1 MNGSF
6 QVSYFFG
13 QLTHYL
19 SNVPVGAV
27 LSGLREFIFEAT

>member
-6 QVSYFFG
+6 QASYFCE
-13 QLTHYL
+13 LTHYL